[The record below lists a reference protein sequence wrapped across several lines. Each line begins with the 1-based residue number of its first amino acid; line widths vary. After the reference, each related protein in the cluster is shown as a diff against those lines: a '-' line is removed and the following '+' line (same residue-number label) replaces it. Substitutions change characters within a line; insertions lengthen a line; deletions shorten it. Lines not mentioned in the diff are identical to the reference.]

1 MNKQNKDNKQDKQIC
16 ARKYQVRKK
25 IREREMQSFCF
36 TSKNIFWYKGS
47 AVHWSWLV
55 KLRSGLV
62 KKLLRQPDWSST

>member
-55 KLRSGLV
+55 E
-62 KKLLRQPDWSST
+62 